1 MTSRTLESVLPWFPN
16 VLALA
21 VIMFAFSTMISWS
34 YYGMKATGYL
44 FGDSATAEL
53 VFKVVFCIFTVIG
66 ASMSLG
72 PVIGFSDAMI
82 FMMSIAN
89 VIGLYILAK
98 KLRNEIRGH
107 RSRVET
113 GEFARVK

>member
-1 MTSRTLESVLPWFPN
+1 
-16 VLALA
+16 
-21 VIMFAFSTMISWS
+21 
-34 YYGMKATGYL
+34 MKATGYL
-44 FGDSATAEL
+44 FGDSTKAEL
-53 VFKVVFCIFTVIG
+53 VFKVIFCLFTVIG
-66 ASMSLG
+66 ASLTLT

-98 KLRNEIRGH
+98 VLRDEVQRH
-107 RSRVET
+107 RAKVRS